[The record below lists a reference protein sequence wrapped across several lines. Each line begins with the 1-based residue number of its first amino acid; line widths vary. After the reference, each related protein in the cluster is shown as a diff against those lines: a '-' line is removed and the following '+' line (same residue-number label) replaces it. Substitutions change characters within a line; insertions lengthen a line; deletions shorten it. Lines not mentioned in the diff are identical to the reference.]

1 MTNYQ
6 LLSVIARLHP
16 EAWDAIIPR
25 GSKNWSR
32 GEAVALNPQPLP
44 PGPPENLAAAAAR
57 MTQRLVHLAIEAD
70 LRGEDP
76 TGWLAEFIDDYC
88 GSWPRKWPFP
98 WPGPGPQHGPQ
109 PDPWRMQEAR
119 AASALVLASTAAR
132 LGESR
137 LQSLLAEG
145 AEKLAEAAQAT
156 P

>member
-25 GSKNWSR
+25 APRGWSR
-32 GEAVALNPQPLP
+32 FEEVALNPQPLP
-44 PGPPENLAAAAAR
+44 PGPPEQFAAAAAW
-57 MTQRLVHLAIEAD
+57 MTQRLVSMAIEAD

-76 TGWLAEFIDDYC
+76 TSWLAEIIDEYC
-88 GSWPRKWPFP
+88 GTWPRKWPFP
-98 WPGPGPQHGPQ
+98 WPGPGPQHGPS

-119 AASALVLASTAAR
+119 AASALVLASTASR
-132 LGESR
+132 LGEGR
-137 LQSLLAEG
+137 LQAVLADG
-145 AEKLAEAAQAT
+145 AEKLAEAAQAM

>member
-1 MTNYQ
+1 
-6 LLSVIARLHP
+6 
-16 EAWDAIIPR
+16 
-25 GSKNWSR
+25 
-32 GEAVALNPQPLP
+32 
-44 PGPPENLAAAAAR
+44 